1 MQSMIPA
8 SLICALMTGC
18 LDPPDGRKSPA
29 LDRPSPTVVR
39 GDDWAIA
46 APDDW
51 GRFPAVRPPIV
62 LYLIGDGRKGIPL
75 LDGTLSAIQVGLTVE
90 VFPPEAGRLSSRERA
105 KRDLDGLKTAR
116 GFEIC
121 GEPEGQE
128 INLADGT
135 KAYRVRVE
143 LVRPERRR
151 LSFYEKVYCAAPDG
165 RQIVATSFLTC
176 GPAGGPF
183 VQKAGLTALL
193 QTYAESLV
201 LDADRLDRR
210 KPEAAGHALN
220 AQAGDALRKTQEG
233 NRLLQVG
240 ANDRAA
246 SSFRQA
252 LKLCDCVSAA
262 HNGLAWALLQARR
275 AKAEDLAEALEHA
288 EAAVELTSRRDPASL
303 DTLALAY
310 SRKGDRTKAMAT
322 VREALKLD
330 PDNPD
335 LRRALEKYEKGP

>member
-1 MQSMIPA
+1 MQSVIPV
-8 SLICALMTGC
+8 SLVCALMVGYAN
-18 LDPPDGRKSPA
+18 PPDDRKSPA

-39 GDDWAIA
+39 GDGWAIA

-62 LYLIGDGRKGIPL
+62 LYLNGDGHKGIPL
-75 LDGTLSAIQVGLTVE
+75 LDGTLSAIQAGLTVE
-90 VFPPEAGRLSSRERA
+90 AFPPEAGLSPKERA
-105 KRDLDGLKTAR
+105 RRDLDGLKTAR
-116 GFEIC
+116 GFEIR
-121 GEPEGQE
+121 GEPAIED
-128 INLADGT
+128 IDLADGT
-135 KAYRVRVE
+135 KAHRLRVE

-165 RQIVATSFLTC
+165 RHIVATSFLTC

-183 VQKAGLTALL
+183 VRKAGLTTLL

-210 KPEAAGHALN
+210 KPEAARHALN

-246 SSFRQA
+246 SSFREA
-252 LKLCDCVSAA
+252 LKLCDFVSAA

-275 AKAEDLAEALEHA
+275 TKAEDLAEALEHA

-310 SRKGDRTKAMAT
+310 SRRGDRTKAMAT

-330 PDNPD
+330 PDNCD